1 MKYVLYD
8 FLTPEYCI
16 VLYYYHDYGGLCQM
30 VLQSVLKW
38 EFVRGNANPLF
49 ILVLG
54 DEFFFENDEF

>member
-1 MKYVLYD
+1 
-8 FLTPEYCI
+8 
-16 VLYYYHDYGGLCQM
+16 M